1 MFDIILFFFFLSKNF
16 IVVSKETNLEKIV
29 GNIVGKIQYREK
41 IRKKKRVDRISIT
54 AKESYE
60 IRYKRQVVVT

>member
-1 MFDIILFFFFLSKNF
+1 MFDIILFFFFLSKSF

-41 IRKKKRVDRISIT
+41 IRKKKG
-54 AKESYE
+54 
-60 IRYKRQVVVT
+60 